1 VGSMQKSTGLMQ
13 LAQAQCKMHRP
24 ILMCKRPKPNGKSS
38 RPEVFTMGLGILNGT
53 HAFYEQERAS

>member
-1 VGSMQKSTGLMQ
+1 
-13 LAQAQCKMHRP
+13 
-24 ILMCKRPKPNGKSS
+24 MCKRPKPSGKSS